1 MAVNKGI
8 ETWLFEYM
16 EKSIKET
23 PFYNLLG
30 VELVEIGPGE
40 AALKVLPTE
49 QHTNPLGIIHGGLLM
64 SLADAAMGN
73 AVRSLGIRS
82 VTVDMSTSF
91 VSSAMIGQEIIGRGK
106 VIKAGRNL
114 IFVEAAVSSNE
125 KLLVKSTGTFFKT
138 GEVTK

>member
-49 QHTNPLGIIHGGLLM
+49 Q
-64 SLADAAMGN
+64 AY
-73 AVRSLGIRS
+73 
-82 VTVDMSTSF
+82 
-91 VSSAMIGQEIIGRGK
+91 
-106 VIKAGRNL
+106 
-114 IFVEAAVSSNE
+114 
-125 KLLVKSTGTFFKT
+125 
-138 GEVTK
+138 

>member
-1 MAVNKGI
+1 MAVNKGL
-8 ETWLFEYM
+8 ETWLFEYI
-16 EKSIKET
+16 EKSVKET

-30 VELVEIGPGE
+30 IELVEIGPGE

-73 AVRSLGIRS
+73 AVRSLGIRG

-91 VSSAMIGQEIIGRGK
+91 VSSAMIGQEIVAKGN
-106 VIKAGRNL
+106 VLKAGRNL
-114 IFVEAAVSSNE
+114 IFVEAVVMSSD
-125 KLLVKSTGTFFKT
+125 KLLVKSSGTFYKT
-138 GEVTK
+138 GEMTK